1 MKGWKPKPEDPNSN
15 RWTEAKSFLSE
26 NGDEVYLNYN
36 ALVTERVIPLDYE
49 DHVEDVICPSHG
61 LCILLY
67 DSRSPIESRGK
78 NEILL
83 EIARQSPIESRSY
96 HEIVFAL
103 SGS

>member
-1 MKGWKPKPEDPNSN
+1 MIHNCKLDTVYLCLITVKAVIPTRPEFPGMKGWKPKPEDPNSN
-15 RWTEAKSFLSE
+15 RWIETKNFWSE

-67 DSRSPIESRGK
+67 DSRSPI
-78 NEILL
+78 
-83 EIARQSPIESRSY
+83 QS
-96 HEIVFAL
+96 
-103 SGS
+103 